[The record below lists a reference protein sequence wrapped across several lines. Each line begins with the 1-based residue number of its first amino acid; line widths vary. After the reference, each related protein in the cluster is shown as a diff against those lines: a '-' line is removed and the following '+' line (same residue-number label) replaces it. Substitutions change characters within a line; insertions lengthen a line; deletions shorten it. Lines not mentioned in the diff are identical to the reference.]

1 MVRGVVPPRWAELWL
16 KEMVQGLEPSGMP
29 ERQGMPKSARDAL
42 PSGAD
47 SCKPVG
53 AAVTVTDAFP
63 AAAAAVTLMGASPV
77 ARTHVPTP
85 TRVVPRSPIFRFVS
99 TVGAGI
105 LTNDQATSASHAGTG
120 AQISAPPPLPSYI
133 APGARHPAESFN
145 AAARGATRMAIV
157 RTPTKKRRKC
167 AASITPGPHN
177 LHYTALTQRHTKR
190 SCR

>member
-47 SCKPVG
+47 SCKPAG
-53 AAVTVTDAFP
+53 STVTVTDAFP
-63 AAAAAVTLMGASPV
+63 AAAAAVTLLGASPV

-85 TRVVPRSPIFRFVS
+85 TRVVPRSPACGFVS

-105 LTNDQATSASHAGTG
+105 LTSG
-120 AQISAPPPLPSYI
+120 
-133 APGARHPAESFN
+133 
-145 AAARGATRMAIV
+145 
-157 RTPTKKRRKC
+157 
-167 AASITPGPHN
+167 
-177 LHYTALTQRHTKR
+177 
-190 SCR
+190 